1 VGSIDPTQIYVV
13 PPMGVALEDSYQSES
28 QRREVGQL
36 DAGELKKRKEKK
48 NIYIYIY
55 IKRL

>member
-1 VGSIDPTQIYVV
+1 
-13 PPMGVALEDSYQSES
+13 MGVALEDSYQSES

-48 NIYIYIY
+48 NIIYIYIY
-55 IKRL
+55 KAFIKSSYVKS